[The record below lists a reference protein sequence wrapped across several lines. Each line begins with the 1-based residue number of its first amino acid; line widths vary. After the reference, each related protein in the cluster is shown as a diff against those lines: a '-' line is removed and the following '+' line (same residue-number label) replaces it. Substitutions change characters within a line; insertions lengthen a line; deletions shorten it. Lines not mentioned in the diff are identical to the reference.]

1 MRPALLESL
10 FDRTYRRLF
19 AAQALSLVGT
29 GLTTV
34 ALARL
39 AYELAGK
46 GCRLQHLCPRQYR
59 NREDGQ
65 NRDLRDNSR
74 SRILDM
80 QSLRNIRLKSL
91 AENWVEI
98 AGQL

>member
-1 MRPALLESL
+1 
-10 FDRTYRRLF
+10 
-19 AAQALSLVGT
+19 
-29 GLTTV
+29 
-34 ALARL
+34 
-39 AYELAGK
+39 
-46 GCRLQHLCPRQYR
+46 LCPRQYR